1 MFNGFLKMRSTGRSP
16 LKFQRLLENAIY
28 RLGEPWRSQSG
39 GFWKVWSQQGSQ
51 NLCEERS
58 EGGEAVSPPS
68 GPQEG
73 ARDAEGGPGGVKMRG
88 FWSA

>member
-1 MFNGFLKMRSTGRSP
+1 MEVAK
-16 LKFQRLLENAIY
+16 
-28 RLGEPWRSQSG
+28 W
-39 GFWKVWSQQGSQ
+39 
-51 NLCEERS
+51 CEERS

-88 FWSA
+88 FWSAWTSAGVPKSVSGVFGERW

>member
-1 MFNGFLKMRSTGRSP
+1 MEVFGRFGVSRGP
-16 LKFQRLLENAIY
+16 KI
-28 RLGEPWRSQSG
+28 
-39 GFWKVWSQQGSQ
+39 
-51 NLCEERS
+51 CDEERS

-88 FWSA
+88 FWSAGGVAGVPKSVSGVFGERW

>member
-1 MFNGFLKMRSTGRSP
+1 MNFFTVLGAVEVSKWRFLEG
-16 LKFQRLLENAIY
+16 LESA
-28 RLGEPWRSQSG
+28 GVPKS
-39 GFWKVWSQQGSQ
+39 V
-51 NLCEERS
+51 LCEEGS

-73 ARDAEGGPGGVKMRG
+73 ARDAEGGPGGVKMRC

>member
-1 MFNGFLKMRSTGRSP
+1 MEVAK
-16 LKFQRLLENAIY
+16 
-28 RLGEPWRSQSG
+28 W
-39 GFWKVWSQQGSQ
+39 
-51 NLCEERS
+51 CEERS

>member
-1 MFNGFLKMRSTGRSP
+1 MEVAK
-16 LKFQRLLENAIY
+16 
-28 RLGEPWRSQSG
+28 W
-39 GFWKVWSQQGSQ
+39 
-51 NLCEERS
+51 CEERS

-88 FWSA
+88 FWSAWGAAGVPKSVSGVFGERW

>member
-1 MFNGFLKMRSTGRSP
+1 MEVAK
-16 LKFQRLLENAIY
+16 
-28 RLGEPWRSQSG
+28 
-39 GFWKVWSQQGSQ
+39 WKVWNQQGSQ

-73 ARDAEGGPGGVKMRG
+73 ARDAEEGPGDVKMRG